1 MSHGQRVEPSPA
13 DALARTAQMGRGD
26 AIAGVPNGDRQ
37 VEVVGPEPA
46 LHHTDEGEAGDRIAS
61 TRCHA
66 RKRAWLRD
74 HLHRQASGVAVE
86 RFMAEVR
93 EIVAGC
99 QAP

>member
-66 RKRAWLRD
+66 RE
-74 HLHRQASGVAVE
+74 RQASGVVVE